1 MTTIKTVDAEI
12 KPLKTTQRVREAESR
27 IRNCLANGPLR
38 AQSKEKF
45 FLPVFCDVLTHVSCR
60 GYVCI
65 LREAHVFTARL
76 SVNQGGTADKLVFI
90 RP

>member
-38 AQSKEKF
+38 AQSKEKIL
-45 FLPVFCDVLTHVSCR
+45 LPVFCDVRAYVSCR
-60 GYVCI
+60 GYVSI
-65 LREAHVFTARL
+65 HASARFRESRWHR
-76 SVNQGGTADKLVFI
+76 G
-90 RP
+90 